1 MIDRYLI
8 ALEWRSSGS
17 VRWTGPVREC
27 VQVEEYVA
35 VKFHGNTQ
43 DDDAN
48 DVHHKTWF
56 YL

>member
-8 ALEWRSSGS
+8 ALEWRSSGGVS
-17 VRWTGPVREC
+17 WTGPVREC

-56 YL
+56 YN